1 MKKYLFMALFVVTI
15 LMMAAC
21 EGEKEVNITMEDM
34 QKQMLSVGK
43 KLPEMSIIHGSS
55 ENTESL
61 FSSLSDIDYSHVED
75 YFYAYSSE
83 GKADEVAVIKL
94 KKSKYAEEAKESLRN
109 HMQDRKIMF
118 QNYKPDEAVRVEK
131 GLVFSDGRYV
141 VLVIADELSK
151 IKAEF
156 EKIMEE

>member
-1 MKKYLFMALFVVTI
+1 MKKYLFMALFLVTV

-21 EGEKEVNITMEDM
+21 ESEKEVDIPIENLE
-34 QKQMLSVGK
+34 KQMLSVGK
-43 KLPEMSIIHGSS
+43 KLPEMSMIYGSS

-61 FSSLSDIDYSHVED
+61 FSSLSNIDYSHVED

-109 HMQDRKIMF
+109 HMQDRKTMF
-118 QNYKPDEAVRVEK
+118 QNYKPEEADRVEK

-141 VLVIADELSK
+141 VLVIADDLSK

>member
-1 MKKYLFMALFVVTI
+1 MKKYLFMALFLVTF

-21 EGEKEVNITMEDM
+21 ESEKEVDIPIENLE
-34 QKQMLSVGK
+34 KQMLSVGK

-61 FSSLSDIDYSHVED
+61 FSSLSDIDYSNVED

-94 KKSKYAEEAKESLRN
+94 KKSKYSEEAKESLRN
-109 HMQDRKIMF
+109 HMQDRKTMF
-118 QNYKPDEAVRVEK
+118 QNYKPDEADRVEK

-141 VLVIADELSK
+141 VLVVADDLSK

>member
-1 MKKYLFMALFVVTI
+1 MKKYLFMALFLVTV

-21 EGEKEVNITMEDM
+21 ESEKEVDIPIENLE
-34 QKQMLSVGK
+34 KQMLSVGK
-43 KLPEMSIIHGSS
+43 KLPEMSMIYGSS

-61 FSSLSDIDYSHVED
+61 FSSLSNIDYSHVED

-109 HMQDRKIMF
+109 HMQDRKTMF
-118 QNYKPDEAVRVEK
+118 QNYKPEEADRVEK

-141 VLVIADELSK
+141 VLVIADDLSK
-151 IKAEF
+151 IKVEF